1 MHVVAAVAEEVGWTM
16 WAAGLSE
23 TLGCLHDALALSDR
37 SPSRKDRVG
46 SPMESIMS
54 AKVRDERRSESECS
68 RRSAMTAVCLS
79 RAKPCLSDG
88 ISEQRRV
95 ASAADGKQH

>member
-1 MHVVAAVAEEVGWTM
+1 MHVVVAVAEEVGWTM

-37 SPSRKDRVG
+37 SQSRKDRVG

-54 AKVRDERRSESECS
+54 AKVRGERRSESESS

-79 RAKPCLSDG
+79 CAKPCRLMASQ
-88 ISEQRRV
+88 SNEESRRL
-95 ASAADGKQH
+95 ADGK